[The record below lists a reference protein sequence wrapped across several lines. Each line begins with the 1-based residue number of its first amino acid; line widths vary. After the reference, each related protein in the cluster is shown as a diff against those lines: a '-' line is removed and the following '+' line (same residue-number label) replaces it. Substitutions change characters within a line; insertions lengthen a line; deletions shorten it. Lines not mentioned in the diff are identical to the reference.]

1 MYPKKNTLLVREI
14 FERSGLKNFLGA
26 NMDNSESLQLENAIV
41 SVYNK
46 LNLIE
51 FLKRV
56 SKAIP
61 ELQIFS
67 TGGTLNL
74 ISSNWKDLF
83 FTNPVISIEHY
94 IDFPDLPD
102 GLVKTLHPKIFFG
115 LLGSPNKLEHIQVMQ
130 KYNFKFFQLLI
141 SNFYPF
147 WELEGKT
154 KVSTAELTHY
164 WDIGGPSM
172 VMAAIKGGHTIV
184 LLEPEQYS
192 RFLTGLSPDGKIPL
206 RLIEEINKES
216 LRKTVRYQ
224 MSIAD
229 YLIQ

>member
-1 MYPKKNTLLVREI
+1 MEQLQ
-14 FERSGLKNFLGA
+14 
-26 NMDNSESLQLENAIV
+26 SLRVENAII

-46 LNLIE
+46 TNLLE
-51 FLKRV
+51 FLEKL
-56 SKAIP
+56 SQIIP
-61 ELQIFS
+61 DLQIFS
-67 TGGTLNL
+67 TAGTLNL
-74 ISSNWKDLF
+74 IHSNMNVLSFK
-83 FTNPVISIEHY
+83 NPVVNIEEY
-94 IDFPDLPD
+94 IGFSDLPD
-102 GLVKTLHPKIFFG
+102 GLVKTIHPKIFFG
-115 LLGSPNKLEHIQVMQ
+115 LLGSPNKLEHIQIMQ
-130 KYNFKFFQLLI
+130 KYHFNFFQLLI

-154 KVSTAELTHY
+154 KVSLAELTQY

-184 LLEPEQYS
+184 LSEPEHYS
-192 RFLTGLSPDGKIPL
+192 RFLTGLSSDGKIPL